1 MRHYF
6 PRCRPL
12 SVSLEL
18 RARQL
23 VEPFE
28 PVLMYWRGKKFP
40 IPDAIYDEIDK
51 LKCGQWSPYLFV
63 FQNSWGQVELVRESE
78 VTDYGAIIYGDDR
91 PDLEVPA
98 QKTERCSTSN
108 NFGLFI
114 QHLTNLRQVLK
125 SAEKDG
131 FCLDELLNSLKDFE
145 VALKSTNSGS

>member
-1 MRHYF
+1 MN
-6 PRCRPL
+6 
-12 SVSLEL
+12 LEL
-18 RARQL
+18 KARQL
-23 VEPFE
+23 IEPYE
-28 PVLMYWRGKKFP
+28 PVLMYWKGRKFP
-40 IPDAIYDEIDK
+40 IPDALWEEIDQ
-51 LKCGQWSPYLFV
+51 LKGGLWSPYLFV
-63 FQNSWGQVELVRESE
+63 FRNLWGDVQLVKESE

-98 QKTERCSTSN
+98 QKPERCSTSN

-114 QHLTNLRQVLK
+114 QHLTALRQVLK